1 MPESRYL
8 LGEVQPRK
16 SAVQYQPVGRRAA
29 QIGIGS
35 AELPAS
41 TEATL
46 TNSCAQPLPRHS
58 NSLVRCFMTQ
68 IEIAQA
74 VASSIG
80 ESLQEVRRLGFTID
94 DEIIVD
100 YDSEPSPKTVDWDL
114 FDSERLGL
122 FP

>member
-1 MPESRYL
+1 
-8 LGEVQPRK
+8 
-16 SAVQYQPVGRRAA
+16 
-29 QIGIGS
+29 
-35 AELPAS
+35 
-41 TEATL
+41 
-46 TNSCAQPLPRHS
+46 
-58 NSLVRCFMTQ
+58 MTQ